1 MKDRLYA
8 DDNLPELPLFR
19 ISGGVKETSVS
30 AFRELKD
37 SGKHGTQVTQIMG
50 ILRGRK
56 PMTLREIQQETGMD
70 INAVS
75 GRVNDMKRK
84 GLVVGAQKR
93 DCRVTGRK
101 VTPVGI
107 L

>member
-1 MKDRLYA
+1 MKDRFYL
-8 DDNLPELPLFR
+8 DDQLPDLPLFN
-19 ISGGVKETSVS
+19 ISGGVKDTSVS

-37 SGKHGTQVTQIMG
+37 SGKHETQIAQ
-50 ILRGRK
+50 ILAVLKDSK

-84 GLVVGAQKR
+84 GLLVGASKR
-93 DCRVTGRK
+93 DCRVTGRY
-101 VTPVGI
+101 VTPVGV